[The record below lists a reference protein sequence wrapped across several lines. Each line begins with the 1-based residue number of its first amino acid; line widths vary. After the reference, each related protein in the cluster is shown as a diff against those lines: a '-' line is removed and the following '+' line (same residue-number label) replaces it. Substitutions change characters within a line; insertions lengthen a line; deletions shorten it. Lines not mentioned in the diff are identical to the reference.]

1 MAEKFII
8 NASDAALAVGGETT
22 ATWTCAESTGAPT
35 DAEIGTILTT
45 AGNDAVAVMDTSPTA
60 AQKAAVAFCL
70 LDSLVSSLDLNTRA
84 KRKAFKL
91 KQGLQELQDIVAALN
106 IADQ

>member
-22 ATWTCAESTGAPT
+22 ASWAATNSTGAPT
-35 DAEIGTILTT
+35 DAEVGTILTT
-45 AGNDAVAVMDTSPTA
+45 AGNDAVAVMDASPTA

-70 LDSLVSSLDLNTRA
+70 LDSLTSEVDLSSRA

-91 KQGLQELQDIVAALN
+91 KRGLAELLALQSLLN
-106 IADQ
+106 IEDQ